1 MKYRILGK
9 TNLKVSEIGFGAWA
23 IGGNQFGNSYGP
35 VDDLESL
42 KSLEYAYNSGCN
54 FFDTADLYG
63 HGHSEE
69 IIGKFLK
76 NTDREKVIIATK
88 VGCDFY
94 GYGLKMNFSSDYINI
109 AIEQSFKRL
118 NTDYIDIYQLHNP
131 SLDIIRNSDVF
142 ESLIDLKKQG
152 KIRYIG
158 VCIDEVVEGLES
170 IKAGADTIQAMYNV
184 LEPDIEKELFEY
196 IKTYNIG
203 LIAREPLSNGIL
215 SGKYTENT
223 YFPFGDIRH
232 AWPIT
237 YLRHRANSARAL
249 KRFLRD
255 DLDTLAKLS
264 LKFVLKND
272 IVSVAIPGCK
282 TLEQTIENMS
292 VSELSDLTEDEIY
305 KMLHLQ
311 SRKFDTY

>member
-9 TNLKVSEIGFGAWA
+9 TNIKVSEIGFGAWA

-35 VDDLESL
+35 VDDDVSI
-42 KSLEYAYNSGCN
+42 KALEYAYNVGCN

-69 IIGKFLK
+69 VIGKFVK
-76 NTDREKVIIATK
+76 NIKRESIIIATK

-94 GYGLKMNFSSDYINI
+94 GYGLKMNFSPEYISL
-109 AIEQSFKRL
+109 ALEQSCKRL
-118 NTDYIDIYQLHNP
+118 NTDYIDVYQLHNP
-131 SLDIIRNSDVF
+131 SLEVINDGSVF
-142 ESLIDLKKQG
+142 KFLEDLKKQG
-152 KIRYIG
+152 KIRAIG
-158 VCIDEVVEGLES
+158 ICVDEAFEGIEA
-170 IKAGADTIQAMYNV
+170 IKKGVDTIQAMYNV
-184 LEPDIEKELFEY
+184 LEPEMGTDLFEY
-196 IKTYNIG
+196 TKKHNIG
-203 LIAREPLSNGIL
+203 LIAREPLCNGIL
-215 SGKYTENT
+215 SGKYSENT

-237 YLRHRANSARAL
+237 YLRHRANSAKTL
-249 KRFLRD
+249 NRFLRN

-264 LKFVLKND
+264 LKFVLAND
-272 IVSVAIPGCK
+272 AVSVVIPGCK
-282 TLEQTIENMS
+282 TLEQTMENMS
-292 VSELSDLTEDEIY
+292 VSELSDLKEEELY

>member
-9 TNLKVSEIGFGAWA
+9 TGLKVSEIGFGAWA

-35 VDDLESL
+35 VDDSQSI
-42 KSLEYAYNSGCN
+42 KSLVYAYESGCN

-69 IIGKFLK
+69 IIGKFIK
-76 NTDREKVIIATK
+76 SIDREKTIIATK

-94 GYGLKMNFSSDYINI
+94 GYGLKMNFESDYINL
-109 AIEQSFKRL
+109 ALEQSLKRL

-131 SLDIIRNSDVF
+131 SLDIIRNSDAF
-142 ESLIDLKKQG
+142 ETLNDLKKQG

-158 VCIDEVVEGLES
+158 ICIDEAIEGIEA
-170 IKAGADTIQAMYNV
+170 IKQNIDTMQLMYNA
-184 LEPDIEKELFEY
+184 LEPDMKNELFSY
-196 IKTYNIG
+196 IENYNIG

-215 SGKYTENT
+215 TGKYTENT

-237 YLRHRANSARAL
+237 YLRYKTNSAKAL
-249 KRFLRD
+249 RRFLRD
-255 DLDTLAKLS
+255 DLDSLTKLS
-264 LKFVLKND
+264 LKFVLADKN
-272 IVSVAIPGCK
+272 VSVTIPGCK

-292 VSELSDLTEDEIY
+292 VSELSELREDEIY
-305 KMLHLQ
+305 KILNLQ
-311 SRKFDTY
+311 NRRFDTY